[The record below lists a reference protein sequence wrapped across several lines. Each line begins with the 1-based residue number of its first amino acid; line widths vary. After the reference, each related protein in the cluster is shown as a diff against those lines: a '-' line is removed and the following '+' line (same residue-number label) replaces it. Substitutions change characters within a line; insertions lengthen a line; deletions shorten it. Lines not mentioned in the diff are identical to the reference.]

1 MKIEYKKT
9 KDLIPYEKNSRVH
22 SDLQIS
28 QIAAS
33 INEFGFR
40 LPILVDGNNI
50 IAGHGRVKAAE
61 QLGLN
66 EVPTVDGSDLTD
78 IQKKQYIIADNRI
91 PLNASWDE
99 EILKL
104 EIEELKNLGADI
116 DILAFDASELQVKE
130 IDYSILDDHNIES
143 QLDDMAKG
151 VRKAIQ
157 IEFEP
162 EHYQEATEIVKFWRD
177 QGAYVGYMLLDY
189 LRQEKNKL

>member
-1 MKIEYKKT
+1 M
-9 KDLIPYEKNSRVH
+9 H
-22 SDLQIS
+22 SDFQIS

-61 QLGLN
+61 QLGMD
-66 EVPTVDGSDLTD
+66 EVPTVDGSDLTE

-104 EIEELKNLGADI
+104 EIEELKSLGADI

-130 IDYSILDDHNIES
+130 IDYSILDDHNIDS

-162 EHYQEATEIVKFWRD
+162 EHYQEATELVKFWRD
-177 QGAYVGYMLLDY
+177 QGAYVGYMILDF
-189 LRQEKNKL
+189 LRQEKEKL